1 VYYLSI
7 TRYCFED
14 EWMTAKCYLHQCFR
28 NLAVSLLASSVA
40 RNSQPTSRCAKY
52 PLTALTAEIPPATE
66 YALMDPCCTWGNRQF
81 GPITTVRETATFSLI
96 PAVFPRDYSSKRPP
110 LFFGIA
116 DHGDTHR
123 PLSLRAPGLDLM
135 KGVTSAPRNPNRG
148 KTKEKNPPLRLP
160 RRGEEDRRSLR
171 VTAGVRNGGTEKN
184 KQKNGLC
191 LSVSTAR
198 CLE

>member
-1 VYYLSI
+1 
-7 TRYCFED
+7 
-14 EWMTAKCYLHQCFR
+14 MTAKCYLHQCFR

-148 KTKEKNPPLRLP
+148 KTKEKNPPPPASTAWGGSPVAASDGWCPQRGHRKEQTKKRLMPLRFYRPLP
-160 RRGEEDRRSLR
+160 RVVRFSR
-171 VTAGVRNGGTEKN
+171 VIFM
-184 KQKNGLC
+184 
-191 LSVSTAR
+191 
-198 CLE
+198 